1 MESNLKGLFYCLK
14 NLNQSL
20 NLNKMSTQKFATNA
34 LHAGHDVTKNG
45 GTRAVP
51 IYQTSS
57 YVFNNSDHA
66 ANLFGLV
73 EAGFIYT
80 RLNNPTNDVLEQR
93 LAALEGGIGAVVTA
107 SGTAALST
115 ALLVLLKS
123 GDHIVASNSLYG
135 GTYNLLKV
143 TLPRLG
149 ITTTF
154 VDPSNPENFTKAAQE
169 NTRVFFAESLG
180 NPKLDVLDLKA
191 ISKEAKAF
199 KVPFIVDNTVPSPYL
214 LNPIQH
220 GANIVIHSLTKYI
233 SGNGTSLGGVII
245 DAGNFDWSNGKFPEF
260 TEPSAGYHGLVYHEA
275 LGNTAFIAKV
285 RIEGLR
291 DFGAALSP
299 FNAFQIIQGL
309 ETLPIRVQKHSQN
322 ALALAQW
329 LENQED
335 VAWVNYPGL
344 KSSKYYDLAQ
354 EYLPKGQNGVVT
366 FGLKGGYEAAKKVA
380 DQTTLFSLL
389 ANIGDTKSLIIH
401 PTSTTHQQLTNEEQV
416 ATGVTKDLIRLSVG
430 LEDIED
436 LKADLKA
443 VFENIKNP
451 QLV

>member
-1 MESNLKGLFYCLK
+1 
-14 NLNQSL
+14 
-20 NLNKMSTQKFATNA
+20 MSTNKFATNA
-34 LHAGHDVTKNG
+34 LHAGHDVTKNA

-51 IYQTSS
+51 IYQTTS

-66 ANLFGLV
+66 ANLFGLA

-80 RLNNPTNDVLEQR
+80 RLNNPTNDILEQR
-93 LAALEGGIGAVVTA
+93 LAKLEGGIGAVVTA
-107 SGTAALST
+107 SGTAAIST
-115 ALLVLLKS
+115 ALLTLLKA

-135 GTYNLLKV
+135 GTYNLLNV

-154 VDPSNPENFTKAAQE
+154 VDPSNPENFLNAAQE

-191 ISKEAKAF
+191 ISKAAQTY
-199 KVPFIVDNTVPSPYL
+199 KVPFIVDNTVATPFL
-214 LNPIQH
+214 LNPIEH

-233 SGNGTSLGGVII
+233 GGNGTSLGGVII

-260 TEPSAGYHGLVYHEA
+260 TEPSAGYHGLKYYEV
-275 LGNTAFIAKV
+275 LGAASFIAKV

-291 DFGAALSP
+291 DLGASLSP

-309 ETLPIRVQKHSQN
+309 ETLAIRIKKHSEN
-322 ALALAQW
+322 ALELAKW
-329 LENQED
+329 LQKRSE

-344 KSSKYYDLAQ
+344 ISSKYYELAQ
-354 EYLPKGQNGVVT
+354 QYLPEGQSGIVT

-380 DQTTLFSLL
+380 DETQFFSLL

-401 PTSTTHQQLTNEEQV
+401 PASTTHQQLSEEQQIT
-416 ATGVTKDLIRLSVG
+416 TGVTKDLIRLSVG

-436 LKADLKA
+436 LKADLQS
-443 VFENIKNP
+443 VFEKLPVQN
-451 QLV
+451 LV

>member
-1 MESNLKGLFYCLK
+1 
-14 NLNQSL
+14 
-20 NLNKMSTQKFATNA
+20 MSTQKFATNA
-34 LHAGHDVTKNG
+34 LHAGHDVTKNA

-51 IYQTSS
+51 IYQTTS
-57 YVFNNSDHA
+57 YVFNNSEHA
-66 ANLFGLV
+66 ANLFGLS

-80 RLNNPTNDVLEQR
+80 RLNNPTNDILEQR
-93 LAALEGGIGAVVTA
+93 LATLEGGIGAVVTA
-107 SGTAALST
+107 SGTAAIAT
-115 ALLVLLKS
+115 ALLVLLKA

-135 GTYNLLKV
+135 GTYNLFKV

-154 VDPSNPENFTKAAQE
+154 VDPSDPENFTKAVKE
-169 NTRVFFAESLG
+169 NTRAIFAETLG

-191 ISKEAKAF
+191 ISAAAKGA
-199 KVPFIVDNTVPSPYL
+199 KVPFIVDNTVASPYL
-214 LNPIQH
+214 LNPIEF

-260 TEPSAGYHGLVYHEA
+260 TKPSEGYHGLVYHDV
-275 LGNTAFIAKV
+275 LGNAAFIAKV

-291 DFGAALSP
+291 DYGAALSP

-309 ETLPIRVQKHSQN
+309 ETLPIRIQRHSEN

-329 LENQED
+329 LESQGE

-344 KSSKYYDLAQ
+344 KSSKYYDLSKK
-354 EYLPKGQNGVVT
+354 YLPKGQSGVVT
-366 FGLKGGYEAAKKVA
+366 FGLKGGFEAAKKVA
-380 DQTTLFSLL
+380 DETKLFSLL

-401 PTSTTHQQLTNEEQV
+401 PASTTHQQLSDDEQV

-436 LKADLKA
+436 LKADLKG
-443 VFENIKNP
+443 VFETFKN
-451 QLV
+451 LKTV